1 MVFLRTRRSPGVL
14 YRMLVVG
21 ACLLS
26 ILSLLGGVPR
36 ISSKK
41 HPCPHSVWGL
51 LVVMPPPNGGSRNG
65 HVTQ

>member
-26 ILSLLGGVPR
+26 ILSLLGGVP
-36 ISSKK
+36 
-41 HPCPHSVWGL
+41 
-51 LVVMPPPNGGSRNG
+51 
-65 HVTQ
+65 